1 MLKRFMIQT
10 KTPLSELDELSD
22 KLVQVSESQKSDSDS
37 RLTVLQLFSADFRI
51 ITLMCF
57 TTMFAACLGSVGM
70 FLDSSGDPRDLLVNN
85 IWVRLCKV
93 VFANST
99 FS

>member
-1 MLKRFMIQT
+1 MIQT

-37 RLTVLQLFSADFRI
+37 RLTVVQLFSPDFRI

-70 FLDSSGDPRDLLVNN
+70 FLDSSGDPRDLLINN
-85 IWVRLCKV
+85 IWVS
-93 VFANST
+93 F
-99 FS
+99 